1 MTVFFC
7 KLADLEVEIH
17 AQEAQTAAYFS
28 DYRIDTATPKITLRL
43 TDSQIE
49 AEAVSG
55 REPRYYL
62 EFLAL
67 CRAFCREAYIYNV
80 FLLHAAVIEV
90 DGCGYAFF
98 APSGTGK
105 STHIVLWRR
114 LLGERCRIVNGD
126 KPFVRYI
133 DGAYYAYGSPWC
145 GKERWQRNV
154 RVPLRALC
162 RLTRGEQDSI
172 SRLSKE
178 DCVPYIFSQ
187 IYLPPTAD
195 GAARVMEHIDGL
207 LCQAPV
213 FLLACTPNEAA
224 AKVAYTAMSTISKES
239 TSYETET

>member
-7 KLADLEVEIH
+7 KLADIEVEIH
-17 AQEAQTAAYFS
+17 AQEEQTAAYFA
-28 DYRIDTATPKITLRL
+28 DYRTDPTTPKITLAM

-49 AEAVSG
+49 AETVSG
-55 REPRYYL
+55 QEPRYYL

-67 CRAFCREAYIYNV
+67 CRAFCREAYVYDL

-90 DGCGYAFF
+90 DGHGYAFF

-126 KPFVRYI
+126 KPFVRCI
-133 DGAYYAYGSPWC
+133 DGIYYAYGSPWC

-162 RLTRGEQDSI
+162 RLTRGTEDCI
-172 SRLSKE
+172 SALSKE
-178 DCVPYIFSQ
+178 DCAPYILSQ
-187 IYLPPTAD
+187 VYIPPTAEATERTMD
-195 GAARVMEHIDGL
+195 HVSHL
-207 LCQAPV
+207 LSQAPV
-213 FLLACTPNEAA
+213 YLLCCTPTENA
-224 AKVAYTAMSTISKES
+224 AKVAYTAMSAPQSDTDRNL
-239 TSYETET
+239 